1 MKVIWIYV
9 CMCVFPIIHLY
20 KILNIVP
27 YAKQQVL
34 VYLFYL

>member
-1 MKVIWIYV
+1 
-9 CMCVFPIIHLY
+9 MCVCVCPITRLY

-27 YAKQQVL
+27 YAIQQAL